1 MAEDTHN
8 EHLIKELTQLLEP
21 VLTGSPQA
29 VYLYLDDTHKACN
42 QKFADL
48 IGYTSP
54 EEWVANENPIDDVDE
69 EDQERTVKAYMNAS
83 TNLKASEEKINLVK
97 KDGEKISVE
106 VIFVPLSYRN
116 EIFVLHFIER
126 R

>member
-1 MAEDTHN
+1 MAEDTHH

-106 VIFVPLSYRN
+106 VIFVPLSHRN